1 MRTIRNR
8 ALRNRTAVVA
18 TATLLAGLS
27 LTACQN
33 DDEPKAAAPADGGK
47 ANATASKTPAA
58 TPSTDT
64 DTDTGGN
71 GSTTAGG
78 SDKGSGSGSGKNS
91 GGSSGKS
98 TSGGTGGDSTSL
110 TTCTGDNTK
119 AVVSKVSRPINHLL
133 LTITNT
139 GSRTCAAYNAPFLR
153 FDEAQSPTQFIED
166 SRPQAVVTLAPGES
180 AYAAVV
186 LTGEPGA
193 AENPGRVAKHLTVH
207 FGHKGAGSTGAP
219 AELALPANTF
229 IEDDM
234 AKVTYWQSD
243 MADALTY

>member
-8 ALRNRTAVVA
+8 TIRNRTAAVA
-18 TATLLAGLS
+18 TAALLAGLS
-27 LTACQN
+27 LTACQS
-33 DDEPKAAAPADGGK
+33 DDKSNAAAPADGGK
-47 ANATASKTPAA
+47 ANATASKAPAA
-58 TPSTDT
+58 TPSSGTGT
-64 DTDTGGN
+64 GTGGN
-71 GSTTAGG
+71 GSTTDGG
-78 SDKGSGSGSGKNS
+78 SGKGSASGSGKNS
-91 GGSSGKS
+91 GGSSGKG

-110 TTCTGDNTK
+110 ATCTGDNTK

-153 FDEAQSPTQFIED
+153 FDDAQSPTQFIED

-193 AENPGRVAKHLTVH
+193 AANPGRIAKHLTVS
-207 FGHKGAGSTGAP
+207 FAHKGAGSTGAP
-219 AELALPANTF
+219 AELALPADTY
-229 IEDDM
+229 IEDDT

>member
-1 MRTIRNR
+1 MRTIRSR
-8 ALRNRTAVVA
+8 AIRNRTAVVA
-18 TATLLAGLS
+18 TAALLAGLS
-27 LTACQN
+27 LTACQS
-33 DDEPKAAAPADGGK
+33 DDKAKAAAPAGGGK
-47 ANATASKTPAA
+47 ASAGVSGTTAA
-58 TPSTDT
+58 TPPSG
-64 DTDTGGN
+64 TGSN
-71 GSTTAGG
+71 GAADPADGG
-78 SDKGSGSGSGKNS
+78 DKGSGTA
-91 GGSSGKS
+91 SGKS
-98 TSGGTGGDSTSL
+98 TGGGTGGDSTTP

-119 AVVSKVSRPINHLL
+119 AVISKVARPINHLL

-153 FDEAQSPTQFIED
+153 FDEAQSPTRFIED

-193 AENPGRVAKHLTVH
+193 AENPGRVAKHLTIS

-219 AELALPANTF
+219 AELALPADTY
-229 IEDDM
+229 IEDDT